1 MIIAEQKPL
10 EEIRGTL
17 GGAKKV
23 LVLGCGAC
31 VTICFAGGSK
41 EVGILSSQLRMAA
54 AKDGNEIEVVEDTI
68 ERQCENEFFET
79 VKDKIKEA
87 DIVLSIACG
96 VGVQTIVEL
105 FPEAMVMPGLNT
117 TFYGRPKEPGL
128 FAEYCAGCGNCVLG
142 LTGGIC
148 PIARCSKSLLNGP
161 CGGSEKGKCEV
172 DPKKID
178 CAWQL
183 IYDRLEKIG
192 RLDLL
197 ENVNPPKDWSSSG
210 AGGVRS
216 IVREDLREVKLES

>member
-10 EEIRGTL
+10 EEIRGML
-17 GGAKKV
+17 GGAKKA

-41 EVGILSSQLRMAA
+41 EVGILASQLRMAA
-54 AKDGNEIEVVEDTI
+54 KMAGQEIEVDEATI
-68 ERQCENEFFET
+68 ERQCEDEFFDT
-79 VKDKIKEA
+79 VKEKIEA
-87 DIVLSIACG
+87 ADVVLSIACG

-105 FPEAMVMPGLNT
+105 FPEVIALPGLNT

-128 FAEYCAGCGNCVLG
+128 FAEYCAGCGNCLLN

-172 DPKKID
+172 DPLNVD
-178 CAWQL
+178 CGWQL
-183 IYDRLEKIG
+183 IYDRLARIG

-197 ENVNPPKDWSSSG
+197 DEVLPAKDWSTSG
-210 AGGVRS
+210 AGGVRK
-216 IVREDLREVKLES
+216 IVREDLREVKL